1 MQTTK
6 KNGKKKSD
14 APARPAY
21 RAVVDIGSN
30 SVRLVIFDGPD
41 RAPMAICNEKALC
54 GLGRDI
60 LADGSLNPASIDAAL
75 ATLKRFRIILNAYG
89 NPHTQT
95 IATAAVRDAQDGAAF
110 VAAVRNLGYDINV
123 ITGNEEAE
131 LAARGV
137 IAVEPDADGLAGDM
151 GGGSLELVSIKKG
164 ETAQC
169 ASLPIGPLSVM
180 RASGGDLAMSERM
193 IEEALDSVKLLRRRQ
208 FDSLYAVGGAWRSIA
223 RIHMSLK
230 QYPLSVLHHYV
241 LSTASAIEVCDLVAR
256 QSRRSLEVIPGIS
269 RKRIDTLPS
278 AALAL
283 KALLLKIGAKYM
295 IVSSGGVREGLLY
308 DALSPAQRKADP
320 LLEACRFFS
329 RRFSPEP
336 RFGAAALGVVAPLL
350 EDDPAVDQ
358 RILKATSELVDIAAY
373 SHPDLRG
380 RHAFDTALSAPI
392 VGVTHK
398 QRIWIALALY
408 CRYCGRNAPLPNE
421 QAISLLEWDEQ
432 QAATRTGLALRFA
445 ATLAPKSPSLL
456 KGCVLTKTSEAFVF
470 NAPASHEPLIGE
482 TPLKRLESLAAA
494 FELPLIVNFGD

>member
-1 MQTTK
+1 MQTNK
-6 KNGKKKSD
+6 KNGKKKN
-14 APARPAY
+14 ARNDSVAY

-54 GLGRDI
+54 GLGRDV
-60 LADGSLNPASIDAAL
+60 LDDGSLNPTSIDAAL

-89 NPHTQT
+89 DPHTQT
-95 IATAAVRDAQDGAAF
+95 IATAAVRDAKDGEAF
-110 VAAVRNLGYDINV
+110 VAAVRDLGYDINV
-123 ITGNEEAE
+123 ISGSEEAE

-137 IAVEPDADGLAGDM
+137 IAVEPDANGLAGDM

-164 ETAQC
+164 ETQQS

-180 RASGGDLAMSERM
+180 RASGGDLVKAQKI
-193 IEEALDSVKLLRRRQ
+193 IEEALHAVKFLRRSQ
-208 FDSLYAVGGAWRSIA
+208 FESLYTVGGAWRSIA

-241 LSTASAIEVCDLVAR
+241 LSAASVTEVCDLVAR

-269 RKRIDTLPS
+269 RKRIDTLPF
-278 AALAL
+278 AAIAL
-283 KALLLKIGAKYM
+283 KTLFQKTGAERM

-308 DALSPAQRKADP
+308 NALPPARRKADP

-336 RFGAAALGVVAPLL
+336 RFGAAAIAVVAPLFE
-350 EDDPAVDQ
+350 EDPSVDQ
-358 RILKATSELVDIAAY
+358 RILTATSELIDIAAY

-380 RHAFDTALSAPI
+380 RHAFDTALSTPF
-392 VGVTHK
+392 VGVSHK
-398 QRIWIALALY
+398 ERVWIALALY
-408 CRYCGRNAPLPNE
+408 CRYCGRNATLPNE

-432 QAATRTGLALRFA
+432 QAATRAGLALRFV

-456 KGCVLTKTSEAFVF
+456 KGCALTKTSDGIVF
-470 NAPASHEPLIGE
+470 HAPADHEPLIGE
-482 TPLKRLESLAAA
+482 SPRKRLDSLAAA
-494 FELPLIVNFGD
+494 FELPLMLNFGD